1 MSRRKA
7 TVGVVGVAALAC
19 VLGSN
24 VSALAAAPGASAPQ
38 HRGSGTLTYS
48 VDTPRVDQI
57 QNGPWTLSQG
67 DPSVGGSTI
76 TVDGVTYPN
85 AAVDPSGTGAI
96 PPQSGVS
103 GTPGPLT
110 GYCSQDNGTGP
121 ASGTVL
127 REPAG
132 AKLPMQPYYFPF
144 VTSEDG
150 GKTLIG
156 YFDYRPKDT
165 DEAVVSAVSHD
176 QGKTWTYTGEALE
189 QNPGLCADGNT
200 DDDGQGHAFVMS
212 VPDYNGTGKSA
223 QVLYTL
229 SRPSGDALG
238 VNLIIHKLTPK
249 GQDPL
254 AGLPAT
260 EPVGMGG
267 ATTATAAVS
276 VPAGPTGDGVNVV
289 VGNTA
294 NFEQPGHFNVD
305 GHIVDCNDASATAT
319 AFTGCTTRDGA
330 GVTINTGDAVTA
342 DSVIP
347 AGDPQTSGLIAPD
360 GIVSTL
366 PHFKGAPKG
375 SVAVL
380 YTEKIVNYYT
390 PTTTTAAV
398 TLPTA
403 TIPVADT
410 SALALTNGSIE
421 VYLGT
426 SGGIQT
432 ISCTGLTGTSLT
444 GCTGGTGSVAKGSSL
459 GAPGAAIAPYS
470 TLALTGEGKNKPKS
484 LYGNNE
490 DYTVA
495 RVAYT
500 YDGVHFTD
508 LGQVSGLNDPAGN
521 SATEL
526 RWIGSRGTVITNP
539 DGSYGLFLS
548 GAYAADGD
556 SDAFNQIF
564 YSSSKDGI
572 HWSAPQKLLGTDYS
586 FSALN
591 QQAVSGGALGISGY
605 YSGRVYDP
613 TVVQNANGTLTMLF
627 AGYSTPKPL
636 PTTGEVL
643 GTNPNALFT
652 VPAAEPA
659 SYRTI
664 LSVTL
669 RPEWTPAR

>member
-1 MSRRKA
+1 MSRRVA

-24 VSALAAAPGASAPQ
+24 SAALASAPNSAVSL

-48 VDTPRVDQI
+48 VSTPRVDDI
-57 QNGPWTLSQG
+57 VNGPWTLSQG
-67 DPSVGGSTI
+67 DPSDGSTI

-85 AAVDPSGTGAI
+85 VAVDPSGTGAV
-96 PPQSGVS
+96 PAQSGVT

-127 REPAG
+127 REPTG
-132 AKLPMQPYYFPF
+132 EKLAMQPYYFPY

-150 GKTLIG
+150 GRTLIG

-176 QGKTWTYTGEALE
+176 HGKTWTYTGEALE
-189 QNPGLCADGNT
+189 QNAGLCADGNT
-200 DDDGQGHAFVMS
+200 DDDGQGHAFVMT

-249 GQDPL
+249 GDDPL
-254 AGLPAT
+254 AGLPAS

-267 ATTATAAVS
+267 SSTATAAVS
-276 VPAGPTGDGVNVV
+276 VPAGPTGTGVDIE
-289 VGNTA
+289 VGSTA
-294 NFEQPGHFNVD
+294 NFEEPGHFNVD
-305 GHIVDCNDASATAT
+305 GHVVDCNDDNATAT
-319 AFTGCTTRDGA
+319 EFTGCTTRDAA
-330 GVTINTGDAVTA
+330 GVTISAGDAVTA
-342 DSVIP
+342 SPVIP
-347 AGDPQTSGLIAPD
+347 AGDEQSSGLIAPD
-360 GIVSTL
+360 GIISVL
-366 PHFKGAPKG
+366 PHYKGAPKG

-380 YTEKIVNYYT
+380 YTEKILNYYT

-398 TLPTA
+398 TLPAA

-410 SALALTNGSIE
+410 SALTLTDGSIE

-426 SGGIQT
+426 AAGIQAIT
-432 ISCTGLTGTSLT
+432 CTGLTGTSLT
-444 GCTGGTGSVAKGSSL
+444 GCSGGTGSVSKGSDL
-459 GAPGAAIAPYS
+459 GAPGAAIAPYA
-470 TLALTGEGKNKPKS
+470 TLALTGEGKDKAKS

-490 DYTVA
+490 DYSVA

-508 LGQVSGLNDPAGN
+508 LGQVSGLNDPTSN
-521 SATEL
+521 SESVL

-564 YSSSKDGI
+564 YSSSKDGV
-572 HWSAPQKLLGTDYS
+572 HWSTPEKLLGTDYT
-586 FSALN
+586 FSALE
-591 QQAVSGGALGISGY
+591 QQAVNGGALGISGY

-636 PTTGEVL
+636 PSTGDVL
-643 GTNPNALFT
+643 GTNANSLFT
-652 VPAAEPA
+652 VPAAEA
-659 SYRTI
+659 AEYRTI

-669 RPEWTPAR
+669 RPEWTR

>member
-1 MSRRKA
+1 MTRRTA
-7 TVGVVGVAALAC
+7 TAGVVGAATLAVAF
-19 VLGSN
+19 GSGT
-24 VSALAAAPGASAPQ
+24 AAYAAPGAAPADRHGSAAF
-38 HRGSGTLTYS
+38 TYS
-48 VDTPRVDQI
+48 VGTPRVDEI
-57 QNGPWTLSQG
+57 SGGPWTLSQG
-67 DPSVGGSTI
+67 DPSVGGSTL

-85 AAVDPSGTGAI
+85 LAVDPSGTGAV
-96 PPQSGVS
+96 PAQSGVT

-121 ASGTVL
+121 ATGSVL
-127 REPAG
+127 REPKG
-132 AKLPMQPYYFPF
+132 AELAMQPYYFPY
-144 VTSEDG
+144 VTSTDG
-150 GKTLIG
+150 GRTLIG

-176 QGKTWTYTGEALE
+176 HGKTWTYTGEALE
-189 QNPGLCADGNT
+189 QNAGLCADGNT
-200 DDDGQGHAFVMS
+200 NDDGQGHAFVMT
-212 VPDYNGTGKSA
+212 VPDFNGTGHSA

-238 VNLIIHKLTPK
+238 VNLIIHRLTPE

-267 ATTATAAVS
+267 STTATAAVS
-276 VPAGPTGDGVNVV
+276 VPAGPVGAGVTVNV
-289 VGNTA
+289 GSTA

-305 GHIVDCNDASATAT
+305 GHIVDCNDANATAT

-330 GVTINTGDAVTA
+330 GVDIAAGDAVTA

-347 AGDPQTSGLIAPD
+347 AGAEQSSGLIAPD
-360 GIVSTL
+360 GIISVL
-366 PHFKGAPKG
+366 PHYAGAPRG

-380 YTEKIVNYYT
+380 YTEKIVDYYI

-398 TLPTA
+398 TLPAA
-403 TIPVADT
+403 TIPVAST
-410 SALALTNGSIE
+410 SALQLSNGSIS
-421 VYLGT
+421 VSLGT
-426 SGGIQT
+426 SGGIQSVT
-432 ISCTGLTGTSLT
+432 CTGLTATSLT
-444 GCTGGTGSVAKGSSL
+444 GCTGGTGSVANGSDL
-459 GAPGAAIAPYS
+459 GAPGAAVAPYAQLS
-470 TLALTGEGKNKPKS
+470 LTGEGKNKAKS
-484 LYGNNE
+484 LFGNNE

-508 LGQVSGLNDPAGN
+508 LGQVSGLNDPSSN
-521 SATEL
+521 SDSEL

-548 GAYAADGD
+548 GAYASDGD

-564 YSSSKDGI
+564 YSSSRDGV
-572 HWSAPQKLLGTDYS
+572 HWSAPQKLLGTDYT
-586 FSALN
+586 FSALQ
-591 QQAVSGGALGISGY
+591 QQAANGGQLGISGY

-613 TVVQNANGTLTMLF
+613 TVVQNSNGTLTMLF

-636 PTTGEVL
+636 PSTGSVL
-643 GTNPNALFT
+643 GTNASALYT
-652 VPAAEPA
+652 IPAAQPA
-659 SYRTI
+659 EYRTI

-669 RPEWTPAR
+669 RPDWDR